1 MSYVQAREKQESLGI
16 VFFIEDGI
24 EVYIDLNEVTS
35 ASTRVSEIAHVTK
48 LTAPELCEALG
59 RSHRQLDI
67 IVNRVKAA
75 KNEAKAN
82 LDRTYAYLRLHE
94 VREKLKE
101 LGLRDSESNIDSQI
115 KLDEGYANSLDFLNH
130 LHWVI
135 DDLES
140 RREEIRRAHATAR
153 GIAGA
158 VELNRGSFSAGSL
171 ERETVGT
178 NKPSFGRPHY

>member
-1 MSYVQAREKQESLGI
+1 LRDSPVSP
-16 VFFIEDGI
+16 V
-24 EVYIDLNEVTS
+24 
-35 ASTRVSEIAHVTK
+35 STVSND
-48 LTAPELCEALG
+48 EA
-59 RSHRQLDI
+59 
-67 IVNRVKAA
+67 VKAA
-75 KNEAKAN
+75 KNEAKAD

-94 VREKLKE
+94 SRAKLKE
-101 LGLRDSESNIDSQI
+101 LNIKDSEGNIDAQI

-171 ERETVGT
+171 EKETVSN
-178 NKPSFGRPHY
+178 NKPFGKPNY